1 MRPFIF
7 CAVLVLSV
15 PATAFAIDPMPSG
28 SGNMGKPMM
37 GKPMPEKVEDNR
49 QIIPLTE
56 AERAIVA
63 AEMRQMLASVQ
74 GVTDALARGD
84 KQAVVDAASRSGMVM
99 MQEVPAQIRMKFPES
114 FMQLGMASHKV
125 FDRIAQETKTVKNP
139 GPTLKL
145 LSEAMQNCVAC
156 HASYRFAPPK

>member
-1 MRPFIF
+1 MHPFMF
-7 CAVLVLSV
+7 CAVLVLSF
-15 PATAFAIDPMPSG
+15 PTAAFAMDPIPITT
-28 SGNMGKPMM
+28 GNMGKPM
-37 GKPMPEKVEDNR
+37 PAKVEDSR

-63 AEMRQMLASVQ
+63 TEMRQMLASVQ

-84 KQAVVDAASRSGMVM
+84 KQAVVDAASKSGMVM
-99 MQEVPAQIRMKFPES
+99 MQEVPAQIRMKFPEP
-114 FMQLGMASHKV
+114 FMQMGMASHKV

-145 LSEAMQNCVAC
+145 LSEAMQNCIAC